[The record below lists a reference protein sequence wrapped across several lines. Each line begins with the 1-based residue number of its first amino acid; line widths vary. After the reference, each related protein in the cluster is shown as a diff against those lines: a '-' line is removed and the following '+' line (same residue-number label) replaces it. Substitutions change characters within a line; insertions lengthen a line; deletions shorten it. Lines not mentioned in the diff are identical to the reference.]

1 LCFQE
6 ISMTFLWRIS
16 PPGPHHARAGLFIAT
31 ALALASAQAQSF
43 DALGAADPGSRV
55 APSTLVL
62 PPVSSADIPALP
74 NDIAAARAIW
84 QRANQRVAEFPRGH
98 VDLLRWESR
107 QPGEATPGSAQAPTL
122 DVEQA
127 LRLSLRHRPDLFTHA
142 DMNPVARA
150 QVQVAYAAHVRDL
163 QRAWIDAVA
172 THQSERL
179 LDEAL
184 DATRTGS
191 ELGRRMVVA
200 GNWSQARQM
209 REQLIEAT
217 AWQASV
223 NARSATLAAQERLA
237 QLLGLW
243 DAQAV
248 AQLGGRL
255 PTGLPELPAK
265 PTPGDGVNEATQEAT
280 VLRNHPTLA
289 QTRLL
294 AQRDAAVPSPARKQE
309 WNVAMNAAID
319 ALPRPGDTATP
330 PHIDNLSLL
339 RDHALERAVS
349 AEAALLRQAAERR
362 SMARQAWTALQLRH
376 ASALH
381 AQNVVAQLQTAL
393 EQDTQLRYNGM
404 LQSTWELLA
413 SARERLAALDAA
425 LQARRSYWLARADW
439 QALLAGA
446 DYAGPDTP
454 SSSRSGSTAPAG
466 H

>member
-1 LCFQE
+1 M
-6 ISMTFLWRIS
+6 SFLWRIS
-16 PPGPHHARAGLFIAT
+16 PPGPCHARVGLFIAT

-55 APSTLVL
+55 TPSALVL
-62 PPVSSADIPALP
+62 PPVGSADTPALP

-98 VDLLRWESR
+98 ADLLRWESR
-107 QPGEATPGSAQAPTL
+107 QPGETTPGSAQGPAL
-122 DVEQA
+122 DFAQA

-142 DMNPVARA
+142 DMNPLVRS
-150 QVQVAYAAHVRDL
+150 QVVVAYAAHVRDL

-172 THQSERL
+172 TRQSERL
-179 LDEAL
+179 LGEAL

-191 ELGRRMVVA
+191 ELGRRMVAA
-200 GNWSQARQM
+200 GNFSQARQM
-209 REQLIEAT
+209 REQLIEAS

-223 NARSATLAAQERLA
+223 NARSATLVAQERLG

-255 PTGLPELPAK
+255 PASLPELPAK
-265 PTPGDGVNEATQEAT
+265 PTPGDGLSDATQEAA

-289 QTRLL
+289 MARLL
-294 AQRDAAVPSPARKQE
+294 AQRDAALPSPARRQE
-309 WNVAMNAAID
+309 WNAAVNAALD
-319 ALPRPGDTATP
+319 ALPQPGGTTTP
-330 PHIDNLSLL
+330 PHINNLSLL

-349 AEAALLRQAAERR
+349 AEATLLRQAAERR
-362 SMARQAWTALQLRH
+362 SMARQAWAALQVRH

-413 SARERLAALDAA
+413 SARERLASLDTA
-425 LQARRSYWLARADW
+425 LQARRGYWLAQADW

-446 DYAGPDTP
+446 DYTDPAT
-454 SSSRSGSTAPAG
+454 SSSSPAGSAAPAG